1 MSPHAV
7 VELVL
12 SILSGTE
19 GLYMSDISSG
29 DLERA
34 LDTPLV
40 QAGDPV
46 INEAIT
52 VELADRAM

>member
-1 MSPHAV
+1 LSPHTV
-7 VELVL
+7 VELVQ

-40 QAGDPV
+40 RAGDPE
-46 INEAIT
+46 INEAIR
-52 VELADRAM
+52 VELADRAI